1 MSRDDH
7 DIAPSVVPP
16 ERPGPRGGKRDTNR
30 RQRTRQIADA
40 ALELFLERGIERVTI
55 DDIARRAGVAKG
67 SFYRYFEGKSE
78 LVDALLRPLAERVE
92 TAMDHCEAALGQA
105 HTDREMFAAY
115 QALAFAL
122 APILIDQLDVVRLYL
137 QELRAPAGG
146 ANDPVRALA
155 RAIDERAIGIT
166 HVARRHG
173 LLRPAPPAV
182 TALGV
187 VGATEKLIL
196 AYLDGAPLGTP
207 LEAATALVSMILD
220 GLRVTEP

>member
-1 MSRDDH
+1 MSRDEH
-7 DIAPSVVPP
+7 DIAPSVVPT

-30 RQRTRQIADA
+30 RQRTRQIAEA
-40 ALELFLERGIERVTI
+40 ALALFLERGIERVTI
-55 DDIARRAGVAKG
+55 DDIARHAGIAKG
-67 SFYRYFEGKSE
+67 SFYRYFEGKPD
-78 LVDALLRPLAERVE
+78 LVDALLRPLADRVE
-92 TAMDHCEAALGQA
+92 ASMNTCEGALA
-105 HTDREMFAAY
+105 EARTDREMFAAY

-122 APILIDQLDVVRLYL
+122 APILIEQLDVVRLYL
-137 QELRAPAGG
+137 QELRAPGGG

-155 RAIDERAIGIT
+155 RDIDERAIRIT

-220 GLRVTEP
+220 GLRVTED